1 MPGAPD
7 AKMADDDIIDD
18 ALRLNMEAFDGKAD
32 WLAERYDGTLVVFRD
47 AAFVDA
53 LDAFERLATP

>member
-32 WLAERYDGTLVVFRD
+32 WLAERHDRRTSCSPNTVIVCDRYS
-47 AAFVDA
+47 A
-53 LDAFERLATP
+53 